1 MSKKSIDQLTQEDWD
16 KINKIADVD
25 FQQTVT
31 GATIYLIRPKT
42 TLGPEHTAMLQALY
56 SRSPSPILF
65 HLLKVSENGAE
76 TFMEQFY
83 SGYGDKSIGDLGHVI
98 VCLEGVSMLTAK
110 AWQDSQ
116 QYAGQES
123 STRYV
128 NFKNQ
133 PFLSFD
139 KLGNPVLTEGESIFD
154 FNQQV
159 QENWR
164 RFYFKYQEEVLKHVQ
179 EQNPYDEENKE
190 VSKSDWE
197 RATKA
202 RMFDIMRAWLPA
214 GATTSVAWY
223 TSISHANEM
232 LGLLRNHNL
241 LEVVDSAQVTEKL
254 LINAYPASF
263 QKKVYEKTEAYKKK
277 WFNDYYYFKGDDV
290 RAFDATLYGIAG
302 YRDMILDRPFKT
314 ELPAQL
320 GIYAQVYW
328 KDSLDFAS
336 FRDQQR
342 NRAIIQRM
350 GLLTPTLG
358 FHNWYIKNL
367 PESLQEVAK
376 DFLKVQLE
384 KIEQIDCND
393 FERQYYFP
401 MGMKVPTEVFGPLG
415 KMLYFVEQRAQSAV
429 HPTLHENAYW
439 VGNEIRK
446 KLSSILDV
454 APDLVPVYI
463 NPKIGEFNPNRGR
476 HTLFIE
482 GKAISDE

>member
-159 QENWR
+159 QE
-164 RFYFKYQEEVLKHVQ
+164 
-179 EQNPYDEENKE
+179 
-190 VSKSDWE
+190 
-197 RATKA
+197 
-202 RMFDIMRAWLPA
+202 
-214 GATTSVAWY
+214 
-223 TSISHANEM
+223 
-232 LGLLRNHNL
+232 
-241 LEVVDSAQVTEKL
+241 
-254 LINAYPASF
+254 
-263 QKKVYEKTEAYKKK
+263 K
-277 WFNDYYYFKGDDV
+277 WV
-290 RAFDATLYGIAG
+290 
-302 YRDMILDRPFKT
+302 
-314 ELPAQL
+314 
-320 GIYAQVYW
+320 
-328 KDSLDFAS
+328 
-336 FRDQQR
+336 
-342 NRAIIQRM
+342 
-350 GLLTPTLG
+350 
-358 FHNWYIKNL
+358 
-367 PESLQEVAK
+367 
-376 DFLKVQLE
+376 
-384 KIEQIDCND
+384 
-393 FERQYYFP
+393 
-401 MGMKVPTEVFGPLG
+401 
-415 KMLYFVEQRAQSAV
+415 
-429 HPTLHENAYW
+429 
-439 VGNEIRK
+439 
-446 KLSSILDV
+446 
-454 APDLVPVYI
+454 
-463 NPKIGEFNPNRGR
+463 
-476 HTLFIE
+476 
-482 GKAISDE
+482 